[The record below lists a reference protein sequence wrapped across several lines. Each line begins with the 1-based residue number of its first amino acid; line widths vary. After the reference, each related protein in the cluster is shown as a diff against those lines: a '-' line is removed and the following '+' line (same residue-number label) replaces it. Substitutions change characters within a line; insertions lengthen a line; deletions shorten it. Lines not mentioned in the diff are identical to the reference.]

1 MKGPAQAG
9 LFWLYNPAPF
19 CGWCPVAT
27 SQGHP
32 TGLAFPRNHRIF
44 AKADIGALKG
54 LINEHD

>member
-19 CGWCPVAT
+19 CGWYPAAMPAGCLKD
-27 SQGHP
+27 
-32 TGLAFPRNHRIF
+32 LAFPRNHRIF

-54 LINEHD
+54 